1 MKTPL
6 EWNIFLPSFAHE
18 FKNGLHCN
26 RRAEP
31 RMEVPQNSA
40 LEERLQ
46 QSRVFKRLALRK
58 LRLRRLQEGQEQR
71 DVYALIASEFMSL
84 PSLDNVDRL
93 STVYGYS
100 RVRRAI
106 SLLDNLVFEEFF
118 YGKLYLYPLWIKQ
131 FTRLLDA
138 ARPRAIVKELLTSS
152 DN

>member
-1 MKTPL
+1 MDFQKKSSL
-6 EWNIFLPSFAHE
+6 D
-18 FKNGLHCN
+18 
-26 RRAEP
+26 
-31 RMEVPQNSA
+31 
-40 LEERLQ
+40 ERLN
-46 QSRVFKRLALRK
+46 QSRVFKRLVIRRIGQRK
-58 LRLRRLQEGQEQR
+58 LKEGEASN
-71 DVYALIASEFMSL
+71 VLYETIASDFLDL

-118 YGKLYLYPLWIKQ
+118 YGKLALYPLWIKQ

-152 DN
+152 DH

>member
-1 MKTPL
+1 
-6 EWNIFLPSFAHE
+6 
-18 FKNGLHCN
+18 
-26 RRAEP
+26 
-31 RMEVPQNSA
+31 MELSENSA
-40 LEERLQ
+40 VDERLK

-58 LRLRRLQEGQEQR
+58 LQLRKLQEGQEQR
-71 DVYALIASEFMSL
+71 DVYSAIASEFLNL

-138 ARPRAIVKELLTSS
+138 ARPRAIVKELMSS
-152 DN
+152 QG

>member
-1 MKTPL
+1 MDLT
-6 EWNIFLPSFAHE
+6 
-18 FKNGLHCN
+18 KNSDLD
-26 RRAEP
+26 
-31 RMEVPQNSA
+31 
-40 LEERLQ
+40 ERLK
-46 QSRVFKRLALRK
+46 QSRLFKRLALRK
-58 LRLRRLQEGQEQR
+58 LQQRRLQEGEEQR
-71 DVYALIASEFMSL
+71 DVYSTVASEFLNL

-138 ARPRAIVKELLTSS
+138 ARPRAIVKELMSS
-152 DN
+152 QE

>member
-1 MKTPL
+1 M
-6 EWNIFLPSFAHE
+6 HE
-18 FKNGLHCN
+18 FKNALRTHTRN
-26 RRAEP
+26 EP
-31 RMEVPQNSA
+31 RMNPSNNST

-58 LRLRRLQEGQEQR
+58 LHARRLQEGQVQMG
-71 DVYALIASEFMSL
+71 VYETIASEFMSL

-100 RVRRAI
+100 RVRRAM

-118 YGKLYLYPLWIKQ
+118 YGKLHLYPLWIKQ

-138 ARPRAIVKELLTSS
+138 ARPRAIVKELMTSS
-152 DN
+152 DNL

>member
-1 MKTPL
+1 MDSS
-6 EWNIFLPSFAHE
+6 N
-18 FKNGLHCN
+18 
-26 RRAEP
+26 
-31 RMEVPQNSA
+31 NSA
-40 LEERLQ
+40 LEERLK

-58 LRLRRLQEGQEQR
+58 LRQRKLQEGQESR
-71 DVYALIASEFMSL
+71 DVYETISSEFLTM

-152 DN
+152 DH

>member
-1 MKTPL
+1 MDLTKNSTL
-6 EWNIFLPSFAHE
+6 EQRFD
-18 FKNGLHCN
+18 
-26 RRAEP
+26 
-31 RMEVPQNSA
+31 
-40 LEERLQ
+40 

-58 LRLRRLQEGQEQR
+58 LQQKRLHEGQEPR
-71 DVYALIASEFMSL
+71 EVYATIASEFLSL

-138 ARPRAIVKELLTSS
+138 ARPRALVKELLTSS
-152 DN
+152 DY

>member
-1 MKTPL
+1 MEPL
-6 EWNIFLPSFAHE
+6 EH
-18 FKNGLHCN
+18 
-26 RRAEP
+26 
-31 RMEVPQNSA
+31 SA
-40 LEERLQ
+40 LDERLK

-58 LRLRRLQEGQEQR
+58 LQLRKLQEGQEQR
-71 DVYALIASEFMSL
+71 DVYSAIASEFLCL

-152 DN
+152 DH

>member
-1 MKTPL
+1 MNPTPY
-6 EWNIFLPSFAHE
+6 S
-18 FKNGLHCN
+18 
-26 RRAEP
+26 
-31 RMEVPQNSA
+31 S
-40 LEERLQ
+40 LEERLK

-58 LRLRRLQEGQEQR
+58 LQQRRLQGGNDQR
-71 DVYALIASEFMSL
+71 DVYSTIASEFLSL

-118 YGKLYLYPLWIKQ
+118 YGKVYLYPLWMKQ

-152 DN
+152 GN

>member
-1 MKTPL
+1 M
-6 EWNIFLPSFAHE
+6 EPS
-18 FKNGLHCN
+18 
-26 RRAEP
+26 
-31 RMEVPQNSA
+31 QNSA
-40 LEERLQ
+40 LDERLK
-46 QSRVFKRLALRK
+46 QSRVFMRLALRK

-71 DVYALIASEFMSL
+71 DVYATIASEFMSL

-138 ARPRAIVKELLTSS
+138 ARPRAMVKELMSS
-152 DN
+152 QE

>member
-1 MKTPL
+1 MNL
-6 EWNIFLPSFAHE
+6 LN
-18 FKNGLHCN
+18 
-26 RRAEP
+26 
-31 RMEVPQNSA
+31 NSTV
-40 LEERLQ
+40 EERLK

-58 LRLRRLQEGQEQR
+58 LQARRLREGQEQR
-71 DVYALIASEFMSL
+71 DVYETIASEFMSL

-118 YGKLYLYPLWIKQ
+118 YGKLHLYPLWIKQ

-138 ARPRAIVKELLTSS
+138 ARPRAIVKELMTSS

>member
-1 MKTPL
+1 MDLTK
-6 EWNIFLPSFAHE
+6 
-18 FKNGLHCN
+18 
-26 RRAEP
+26 
-31 RMEVPQNSA
+31 NSA
-40 LEERLQ
+40 LDERLK

-58 LRLRRLQEGQEQR
+58 LQQRKLQEGQEQR
-71 DVYALIASEFMSL
+71 DVYSTVASEFLSL

-138 ARPRAIVKELLTSS
+138 ARPRAIVKELMSS
-152 DN
+152 QE

>member
-1 MKTPL
+1 MCYRTNTKV
-6 EWNIFLPSFAHE
+6 
-18 FKNGLHCN
+18 
-26 RRAEP
+26 EP
-31 RMEVPQNSA
+31 RMESPENSA
-40 LEERLQ
+40 LEERLK

-71 DVYALIASEFMSL
+71 DVYATIASEFMSL

-100 RVRRAI
+100 RVRRAM

-138 ARPRAIVKELLTSS
+138 ARPRAIVKELMSS
-152 DN
+152 QE

>member
-1 MKTPL
+1 MDTG
-6 EWNIFLPSFAHE
+6 I
-18 FKNGLHCN
+18 
-26 RRAEP
+26 EP
-31 RMEVPQNSA
+31 RMSLSNNSL

-58 LRLRRLQEGQEQR
+58 LRQRRLKEGQDQKEL
-71 DVYALIASEFMSL
+71 YETIASEFMSL

-118 YGKLYLYPLWIKQ
+118 YGRLHLYPLWIKQ

-138 ARPRAIVKELLTSS
+138 ARPRAIVKELMSS
-152 DN
+152 QE

>member
-1 MKTPL
+1 MDLTK
-6 EWNIFLPSFAHE
+6 
-18 FKNGLHCN
+18 
-26 RRAEP
+26 
-31 RMEVPQNSA
+31 NSA
-40 LEERLQ
+40 VEERLT

-58 LRLRRLQEGQEQR
+58 LQQRRLQEGQEQR
-71 DVYALIASEFMSL
+71 EVYGTIASEFMSL

-118 YGKLYLYPLWIKQ
+118 YGKLQLYPLWIKQ

-138 ARPRAIVKELLTSS
+138 ARPRAIVKELMSS
-152 DN
+152 QE

>member
-1 MKTPL
+1 MNLT
-6 EWNIFLPSFAHE
+6 N
-18 FKNGLHCN
+18 
-26 RRAEP
+26 
-31 RMEVPQNSA
+31 NSA
-40 LEERLQ
+40 VEERLQ

-58 LRLRRLQEGQEQR
+58 LQMRRLQEGQEQR
-71 DVYALIASEFMSL
+71 VVYETIASEFMSL

-118 YGKLYLYPLWIKQ
+118 YGKLHLYPLWIKQ

-138 ARPRAIVKELLTSS
+138 ARPRAIIKELMTSS